1 MSIKPVFTTMGQS
14 SRASLGNDKRYVYGG
29 SKPLKQEADPPPH
42 NTKAV
47 SAKQQRMARYAECLA
62 EGMTREQSAER
73 VGIGLDTAKTYDREL
88 KERQRRERRDG

>member
-47 SAKQQRMARYAECLA
+47 SAKQRRMAEYDQALKKGA
-62 EGMTREQSAER
+62 TREEAAEQ
-73 VGIGLDTAKTYDREL
+73 VGIGLDTAKTYEREL
-88 KERQRRERRDG
+88 EDRQRGEGT